1 MKIVYQNEKLR
12 IQCSSIKDARKVFGG
27 DNSLAI
33 SLLSRINAIEQAET
47 LRDIIVQPAFHFH
60 NLHNNGRKN
69 REGTYAIDVKS
80 RREQW
85 RIILEP
91 LDENENPYVSGS
103 IDEISGTVR
112 IVMIREV
119 SKHYE

>member
-1 MKIVYQNEKLR
+1 MKILYQNEKLEK
-12 IQCSSIKDARKVFGG
+12 QCSSIKEAKRIFGG

-33 SLLSRINAIEQAET
+33 SLLARINAIEQAEN

-60 NLHNNGRKN
+60 NLHNNGKKN

-80 RREQW
+80 RREPW

-91 LDENENPYVSGS
+91 LDENEQPYVSET

-112 IVMIREV
+112 VVMIQEV